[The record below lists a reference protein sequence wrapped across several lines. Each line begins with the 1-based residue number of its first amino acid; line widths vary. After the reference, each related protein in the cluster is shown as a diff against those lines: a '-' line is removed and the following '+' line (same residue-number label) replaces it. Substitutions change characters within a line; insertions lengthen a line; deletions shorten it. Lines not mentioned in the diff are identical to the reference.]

1 MNQLTTTDLS
11 AFAQDVRE
19 GLSAS
24 PKRLPSRYFYDARG
38 SELFREIMRME
49 AYYPTRCEYEIFER
63 QGREL
68 AQALMAP
75 GGAFHLVEFGAG
87 DGLKTRLLLEA
98 LLRRQ
103 AAFSYTPID
112 ISGSELRRLA
122 QALRQE
128 MPQLHVSPLEG
139 EYFEALRSL
148 NGAAERQR
156 KAVLFLGSNI
166 GNFTAPEARAFLDA
180 LAGACAPG
188 DLVLIGFDLKKDP
201 RIILQ
206 AYDDPEGIT
215 RAFNFNLLSR
225 INRELGADFEH
236 SAFDHYAT
244 YDPLSGE
251 TRSYLV
257 SRRRQTVRIAALEL
271 ETAFD
276 AWEPV
281 WVELSQ
287 KYDTALI
294 RRMAEASGFRI
305 QRQFTDSK
313 SWFADVL
320 LEKV

>member
-1 MNQLTTTDLS
+1 MNQLQVSTS
-11 AFAQDVRE
+11 AFALDVRE

-75 GGAFHLVEFGAG
+75 GGAFQLVEFGAG

-103 AAFSYTPID
+103 AAFAYTPID

-128 MPQLHVSPLEG
+128 MPQLTVDPLEG
-139 EYFEALRSL
+139 EYFEALRRL
-148 NGAAERQR
+148 NQDAAPQR
-156 KAVLFLGSNI
+156 KAILFLGSNI
-166 GNFTAPEARAFLDA
+166 GNFTEPEARTFLDA
-180 LAGACAPG
+180 LGDACRPG

-201 RIILQ
+201 RVILQ

-225 INRELGADFEH
+225 MNRELGADFEH

-271 ETAFD
+271 EVDFG

-294 RRMAEASGFRI
+294 RSLAEGSGFRI

-313 SWFADVL
+313 GWFADAL